1 MQQHIAS
8 KKHKEKQLEWEEL
21 LAASCADSGGK
32 SVEDD
37 DEGQSNP
44 ANSILVP
51 RMTKSPHQCPMQCP
65 HWTTATKSLRRS

>member
-1 MQQHIAS
+1 MQQHISS

-37 DEGQSNP
+37 DEGQSDP
-44 ANSILVP
+44 AYSILV
-51 RMTKSPHQCPMQCP
+51 S
-65 HWTTATKSLRRS
+65 